1 MATVPTEQRQ
11 SSGAPALPPAGAQS
25 PGAQSSGAPPV
36 RRLWPIM
43 LSLILALV
51 PLQLDSLVAATAAPT
66 IAGDL
71 GGFDRI
77 AWIATAYLLTMA
89 IGTVLAGRPGD
100 MFGRKRMLLL
110 ATSVFLAGSLL
121 AGISGGMT
129 QFIVAR
135 AVQGL
140 GAGMTFTTLLAVV
153 ADVVQSDRRGRYQGM
168 LGAIAPFTMI
178 LGPWVGGVVTDQ
190 FGWRWIFFLNLPL
203 VALSIVGA
211 AVLLRL
217 PAGSR
222 GGRVDYAGLVAISA
236 ASTGIVLAVTWGG
249 HQYPWGSW
257 QVLGAV
263 ALCLAAFAML
273 VVVER
278 RAAHPIFPPDLFTN
292 RSVLMSFVVM
302 FFAMGAVMASAT
314 NFLPLFLQLVQGRSA
329 SSSGLLLLPLLLPV
343 IAISLLAGTWITT
356 AARFR
361 PVMIG
366 GTAVLAAGCALLATM
381 GPDTAAWLTAAYM
394 ILVGAGIGLLFQTP
408 LVLVQNNAPSGEV
421 GAATGAASFL
431 RMIGSAIGVGALG
444 ALFTRTIVTYLGDH
458 AATGT
463 TGLNI
468 SSLTPGQLG
477 QLPTSARTLVSSAV
491 TSGNSALFWVAA
503 AASVLALLAALAL
516 PRDQRLAAA
525 DTVTPARS

>member
-1 MATVPTEQRQ
+1 MRAAPIEQRPHRGP
-11 SSGAPALPPAGAQS
+11 SALLQAAG
-25 PGAQSSGAPPV
+25 PPV

-43 LSLILALV
+43 ASLIFALV
-51 PLQLDSLVAATAAPT
+51 PLQVDALVTATASPT

-89 IGTVLAGRPGD
+89 IGTVLAGRLGD

-110 ATSVFLAGSLL
+110 ATSVFFVGSFLAGV
-121 AGISGGMT
+121 SGSMT
-129 QFIVAR
+129 EFIAAR

-140 GAGMTFTTLLAVV
+140 GAGMTFTTLLAVI
-153 ADVVQSDRRGRYQGM
+153 ADVVPSDRRARYQGM

-178 LGPWVGGVVTDQ
+178 LGPWVGGIITDHL
-190 FGWRWIFFLNLPL
+190 GWRWIFFLNLPL
-203 VALSIVGA
+203 VAVSILGA

-217 PAGSR
+217 PVGRR
-222 GGRVDYAGLVAISA
+222 GGRVDYAGLVAVST
-236 ASTGIVLAVTWGG
+236 ASTGIVLALTWGG
-249 HQYPWGSW
+249 HQYTWGSW

-263 ALCLAAFAML
+263 ALCLTSFACL

-278 RAAHPIFPPDLFTN
+278 RAKQPIFPPDLFNN
-292 RSVLMSFVVM
+292 RSVLISFVVL
-302 FFAMGAVMASAT
+302 FLAMGAVMASAT

-329 SSSGLLLLPLLLPV
+329 SSSGLLLLPMLLPV
-343 IAISLLAGTWITT
+343 ITVSLLAGYWVTT

-361 PVMIG
+361 PVMIA
-366 GTAVLAAGCALLATM
+366 GTAVLATGCALLATM
-381 GPDTAAWLTAAYM
+381 GPDTTAWVTATYM
-394 ILVGAGIGLLFQTP
+394 VLVGVGIGLLFQTP
-408 LVLVQNNAPSGEV
+408 LVLVQNNAPAQEV

-444 ALFTRTIVTYLGDH
+444 SLFTGTIVAYLSDH
-458 AATGT
+458 AAIGT

-477 QLPTSARTLVSSAV
+477 QLPTAARTLISSAV

-503 AASVLALLAALAL
+503 GAAVLALLAALTL
-516 PRDQRLAAA
+516 PREQRQPAPR
-525 DTVTPARS
+525 DTATPPRS